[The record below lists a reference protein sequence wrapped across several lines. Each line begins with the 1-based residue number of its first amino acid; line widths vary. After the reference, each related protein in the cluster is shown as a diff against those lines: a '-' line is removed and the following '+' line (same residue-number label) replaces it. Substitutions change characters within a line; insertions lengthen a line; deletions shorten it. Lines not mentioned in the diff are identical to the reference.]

1 MRRPPNRTIGLRDGT
16 RLVVRPISPADRAS
30 LAEAYARM
38 SRESLYRRFMGAK
51 SGLTNRELTY
61 FTEIDHVTH
70 EALIAIDPCTG
81 AVVAEARY
89 AGSVED
95 PWSGDVAVI
104 VADDWHG
111 RGLGKALLQR
121 LIGAARDAGIVR
133 LRGTM
138 LAMNEPARG
147 LVRSVGFKPRGTRA
161 GASEFELPL
170 APALLAAA
178 A

>member
-1 MRRPPNRTIGLRDGT
+1 MRRASNRTIGLRDGA

-30 LAEAYARM
+30 LADAYTRLSDE
-38 SRESLYRRFMGAK
+38 SRYRRFMGSK
-51 SGLTNRELTY
+51 PGLTKRELTY

-70 EALIAIDPCTG
+70 EALIAIDPFTG

-89 AGSVED
+89 AGSADD
-95 PWSGDVAVI
+95 PWSCDVAVM
-104 VADDWHG
+104 VVDDWHG

-121 LIGAARDAGIVR
+121 LIGAAREAGIVR
-133 LRGTM
+133 LSGTM
-138 LAMNEPARG
+138 LAMNEPARR
-147 LVRSVGFKPRGTRA
+147 LVRSLGFEPRGTSR
-161 GASEFELPL
+161 GESLFELPL